1 MLYLLISILC
11 SVSVGVFFKLLKKKS
26 SVTVFLLVI
35 NYLIASIA
43 TYILFQPQFD
53 YSKLNWNYIIPLSL
67 LLPTVF
73 WILSIAINQSGIV
86 KTDIAQR
93 ISLIIPILCSYWLFK
108 EEISNFKLTG
118 LIIGLI
124 AVVFILQ
131 KNSRSKASGA
141 FSFYLLLTFLGYGVI
156 DVLFKQIAL
165 HSQIPYTTSLFFIFV
180 GALLVTIIY
189 LFINQKTFQTIS
201 IRHFING
208 IILGILNFSN
218 IYFYLKAHQ
227 YFKENPTTV
236 FASMNFGVIIL
247 GTLIGIVFFKEKL
260 TKVNIIGLILA
271 LIAVAF
277 IVIAQ
282 TKSI

>member
-35 NYLIASIA
+35 NYLIASLA
-43 TYILFQPQFD
+43 TYVLFQPQFD
-53 YSKLNWNYIIPLSL
+53 FSKLNWNYIIPLSL

-73 WILSIAINQSGIV
+73 WILTIAINQSGIV

-93 ISLIIPILCSYWLFK
+93 ISLVIPILCSYWLFK

-131 KNSRSKASGA
+131 KNSRIKTSGT
-141 FSFYLLLTFLGYGVI
+141 FSFYLLLTFLGYGII

-165 HSQIPYTTSLFFIFV
+165 HSQIPYTTSLFFIFI
-180 GALLVTIIY
+180 GALIVTTIY
-189 LFINQKTFQTIS
+189 LCINQKAFKTIT

>member
-165 HSQIPYTTSLFFIFV
+165 HSQIPYTTSLFFIFL
-180 GALLVTIIY
+180 GAFIITTSY
-189 LFINQKTFQTIS
+189 LSFNQKTLKTIT